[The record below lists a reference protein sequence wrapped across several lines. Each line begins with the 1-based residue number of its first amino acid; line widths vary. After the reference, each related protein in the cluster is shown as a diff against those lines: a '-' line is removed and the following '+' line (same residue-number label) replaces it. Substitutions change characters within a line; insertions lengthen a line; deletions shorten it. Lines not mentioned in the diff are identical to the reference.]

1 MTLPAHDQ
9 HDQRAEGTPPPTLL
23 KPPGGEPTSAE
34 LPDRQM
40 RLRYSGACR
49 LCGTALPA
57 GTHAI
62 YEAGRRTV
70 RCIECVSGAL
80 EAGETAG
87 QVVSASPP
95 APATPPTPARLETSS
110 APATEDLARRAPAS
124 SVIAE
129 TLRLQSDVPTRS
141 RIARFFGRTPLS
153 VESQTWYR
161 GALGELEVARVL
173 TQLDPGWTAIHAIPV
188 GTKGSDID
196 HLVIGPGGVFTINTK
211 HHQGMKVWVGSKR
224 LLVNGQRTG
233 HLRNAEF
240 EASRTA
246 KLLTTAAGTRVEVV
260 PIVAIVGARSITVRE
275 RPANVVVVSSTR
287 LAHWLKKRPVILG
300 AEEIAR
306 LRRLA
311 GAADTWGA
319 SAPVPADQAAFAELR
334 ASVESA
340 RIRRVGWGTAV
351 LLSLPAGLLAAAS
364 ALPVLSSLW

>member
-1 MTLPAHDQ
+1 
-9 HDQRAEGTPPPTLL
+9 
-23 KPPGGEPTSAE
+23 
-34 LPDRQM
+34 M
-40 RLRYSGACR
+40 RLRYSGPCR
-49 LCGTALPA
+49 LCGTALLA

-70 RCIECVSGAL
+70 RCIECVS
-80 EAGETAG
+80 EAADTAG
-87 QVVSASPP
+87 AAGQSVPASQAIAST
-95 APATPPTPARLETSS
+95 APTLARVATPT

-129 TLRLQSDVPTRS
+129 TLRLQSAVPARS

-153 VESQTWYR
+153 EESQPWYR

-173 TQLDPGWTAIHAIPV
+173 TQIGPEWTAIHAIPI

-211 HHQGMKVWVGSKR
+211 HHQGMRVWVGSKR
-224 LLVNGQRTG
+224 LLVNGQRTD
-233 HLRNAEF
+233 HLRNSAF
-240 EASRTA
+240 EASRTE
-246 KLLTTAAGTRVEVV
+246 KLLTTAAGTRVEVT

-275 RPANVVVVSSTR
+275 RPANVVVLSSTR
-287 LAHWLKKRPVILG
+287 LARWLRDHPVTLG
-300 AEEIAR
+300 TEEIAR

-311 GAADTWGA
+311 GATDTWG
-319 SAPVPADQAAFAELR
+319 SPAPVPADQAAFAELR

-340 RIRRVGWGTAV
+340 RIRRVGWAAAF
-351 LLSLPAGLLAAAS
+351 LLSIPAGLLCAGF